1 MPVAVVKDR
10 EQETLCL
17 TRTGSGCDECVLRMM
32 PFLCGQFPEGLD
44 LVSVWREARLDDQRN
59 FSTFL
64 GSEERGLEGDVRTL
78 DEPMLRVLD
87 EFVESLMDI
96 TVLEL
101 IRGAYELK
109 DGFLDFE
116 CLLEREHLLTMM
128 LLKLY

>member
-1 MPVAVVKDR
+1 M
-10 EQETLCL
+10 T
-17 TRTGSGCDECVLRMM
+17 VLS
-32 PFLCGQFPEGLD
+32 CQFPEGFY
-44 LVSVWREARLDDQRN
+44 LVPVWREARLDEKRN
-59 FSTFL
+59 LRTFL

-78 DEPMLRVLD
+78 DEPELGVLD

-116 CLLEREHLLTMM
+116 CLLEREHILTMI